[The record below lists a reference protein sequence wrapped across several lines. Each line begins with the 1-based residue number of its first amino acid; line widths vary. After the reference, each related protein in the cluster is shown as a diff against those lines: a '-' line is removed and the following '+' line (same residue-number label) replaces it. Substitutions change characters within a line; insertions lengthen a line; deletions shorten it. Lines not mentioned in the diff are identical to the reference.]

1 MRIRRALATVAVLAA
16 TTGTLTACNEAAK
29 TDASSSGG
37 ASASSSAAP
46 ADDSS
51 AAPSGGSA
59 AHLTQANFV
68 DAVTKAPYDA
78 GSAHMVM
85 SMRGQLSMK
94 AEGDAVYKKSG
105 PEMTM
110 TMTMAQMGHGTMEL
124 RLVDGIVYMTIP
136 SVTPPGKFLKID
148 PKDSS
153 NPMAKSFGALSTQM
167 DPMASI
173 EAMRTSLRNVKYV
186 GPESV
191 DGEDADHYKVTIDS
205 AAMMRATKQKAVPG
219 MPKTL
224 TYDMWVDSKNLMRR
238 VTFDMAGMTV
248 DMSLSKWGEPV
259 TVTAPPAR
267 KVVDSKTLTQQA
279 G

>member
-16 TTGTLTACNEAAK
+16 ATGTLTACNDAAK

-37 ASASSSAAP
+37 ASASPGSS
-46 ADDSS
+46 DSS
-51 AAPSGGSA
+51 ESA
-59 AHLTQANFV
+59 GHLTQANFV

-85 SMRGQLSMK
+85 SMRGQVSMK

-110 TMTMAQMGHGTMEL
+110 TMTMAQMGNGTMEL

-173 EAMRTSLRNVKYV
+173 EAMRTSLRKVRYV

-205 AAMMRATKQKAVPG
+205 AAMMRATKQKVVPG

-248 DMSLSKWGEPV
+248 DMSMSKWGEPV
-259 TVTAPPAR
+259 TVTAPPAG
-267 KVVDSKTLTQQA
+267 KVVDSKTLSQQA